1 MFACRS
7 CWSLALANLSLEH
20 LAGMDGS
27 EIDGPEEE
35 ILENHRLCGFLIVGL
50 SCATNPC
57 GGGGVKTTPISSVM
71 PTQLETTG
79 CPGETCPDCAK
90 LIGARCTL
98 AGQGSEVHVS
108 VDRFGLQLFPISADN
123 SQNSGHLLQ
132 GISNADRIGD
142 VETALVDESSVGIKH
157 ITAGGANSGKRKRA
171 GAGNVHAPGGSVLQ
185 QLQWLRTK
193 NRAVVQGRILVIAYR
208 NSTVRLLALLDVYI
222 PSSVWIGAGFWKSG
236 PIAAAALT
244 HIRSSL
250 LFVCLA

>member
-1 MFACRS
+1 
-7 CWSLALANLSLEH
+7 
-20 LAGMDGS
+20 MDGA
-27 EIDGPEEE
+27 EEG
-35 ILENHRLCGFLIVGL
+35 ILENHRLCGFLMVGL
-50 SCATNPC
+50 SCSTKPC
-57 GGGGVKTTPISSVM
+57 GGGVEKGTPISREM
-71 PTQLETTG
+71 AAELESTG

-98 AGQGSEVHVS
+98 AGQGSEVHVC
-108 VDRFGLQLFPISADN
+108 VDRSGLQLFPISADK

-132 GISNADRIGD
+132 GISSADRIGD
-142 VETALVDESSVGIKH
+142 VETALVDETSSGTKH
-157 ITAGGANSGKRKRA
+157 IAAGGASSGKRKRA

-193 NRAVVQGRILVIAYR
+193 NRAIVRGRILVVAHR
-208 NSTVRLLALLDVYI
+208 NSTVRLAALLDVYI

-244 HIRSSL
+244 HSRSAL